1 MKILINFLRNLVFI
15 IIYKNINIYYLILK
29 ISNFSDFLLPH
40 EKEIYGFKK
49 LKYNKNKFLIDVGSG
64 NGLFLRSINKIGY
77 NGKAICID
85 PLYENKIIF
94 KNIVKNNKKILFYS
108 KAVSNKKKIY
118 LYTPFTD
125 QIKLNN
131 WTSKSKKE
139 IIENLKAANFNLDI
153 KKIKFYK
160 KKFNCI
166 KLNNFIKKKIAIIK
180 IDVEGSELNVIK
192 SGINLIKKH
201 KPIIYLENNKRKKN
215 ETNFVKIRPILNKYN
230 YKCFFY
236 DYNKDE
242 FNEKY
247 TDQINNI
254 FFLIEKKHLIK

>member
-125 QIKLNN
+125 QIRLNN

-166 KLNNFIKKKIAIIK
+166 KLN
-180 IDVEGSELNVIK
+180 NVIK

-247 TDQINNI
+247 NDQVNNI
-254 FFLIEKKHLIK
+254 FFLIKKKHFIK